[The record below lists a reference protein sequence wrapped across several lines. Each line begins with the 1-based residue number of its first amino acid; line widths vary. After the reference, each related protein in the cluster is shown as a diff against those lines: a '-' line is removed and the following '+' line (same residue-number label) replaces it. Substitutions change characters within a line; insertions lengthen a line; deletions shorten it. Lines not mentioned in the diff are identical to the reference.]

1 MPTGL
6 VIMHW
11 DERVGVEV
19 LGAYPEEVVIQEK
32 TLMQL
37 YSQHEFTGE
46 AGMVS
51 LTAGAVNLASYYTG
65 PESAVYVI
73 LILTAEEDGDVYE
86 EGLAEIT
93 RQILMNL
100 ESDSLNSILPP
111 LFQRLSVYPTLTEE
125 QRYGMLLNSDVKR
138 MLLNRLRE
146 ETAISKS
153 EISIWMKDQYR
164 EGFVD
169 VENLLAGMVKLG
181 LVKIASVKGLS
192 SDLVFLTEDIMVLRT
207 PPVELIKDP
216 VDHHLPA
223 SLKDSYIKEVRNFF
237 ELYVPSEADNLA
249 IIDKVLLDPACYE
262 VIKLMREAMVT
273 RNDLEKLRK
282 KGVDDVDRVLKAMWE
297 TKMIAVFQDDKNN
310 EYFCLTSDFF
320 IERFYPRYN
329 IDNIRQQYRTRSQNP
344 NALLKALDMMKDEYY
359 AQVKLK
365 KAAAKKKEEVAA
377 D

>member
-11 DERVGVEV
+11 DERVGVEI

-73 LILTAEEDGDVYE
+73 LILTAEEDGDAYE

-216 VDHHLPA
+216 VDHHLPV

-297 TKMIAVFQDDKNN
+297 TKLIAVFQDDKNN

-359 AQVKLK
+359 AQAKIK
-365 KAAAKKKEEVAA
+365 KAASKKKEEVVA

>member
-6 VIMHW
+6 VVMHW
-11 DERVGVEV
+11 DERVGVEI

-65 PESAVYVI
+65 PDSGVYVI

-86 EGLAEIT
+86 EGMAEIT

-100 ESDSLNSILPP
+100 ESESLGSILPP

-125 QRYGMLLNSDVKR
+125 QRYGMLLNSDVKL
-138 MLLNRLRE
+138 MLLSRLRE
-146 ETAISKS
+146 ETVISKS
-153 EISIWMKDQYR
+153 EISIWMKDQYK

-169 VENLLAGMVKLG
+169 IENILAGMIKLG

-192 SDLVFLTEDIMVLRT
+192 SDLVFLTEDIMALRV
-207 PPVELIKDP
+207 PAVDLVKDP
-216 VDHHLPA
+216 VDHHLPE
-223 SLKDSYIKEVRNFF
+223 SLKEAYIKEVRTFF
-237 ELYVPSEADNLA
+237 EHYVPSESDNLA
-249 IIDKVLLDPACYE
+249 IIDQVLLDPACYE
-262 VIKLMREAMVT
+262 VLKLMREAMVT

-282 KGVDDVDRVLKAMWE
+282 KGVDDVDRVLKALWE

-320 IERFYPRYN
+320 IARFYPRYN

-344 NALLKALDMMKDEYY
+344 NALLKALDMMKEEYY
-359 AQVKLK
+359 LQVKLK
-365 KAAAKKKEEVAA
+365 KVAAKKKEEVAM

>member
-11 DERVGVEV
+11 DERVGVEI
-19 LGAYPEEVVIQEK
+19 LSAYPEEVVIQEK

-65 PESAVYVI
+65 PESGVYVI

-86 EGLAEIT
+86 EGMAEIT

-100 ESDSLNSILPP
+100 ESESLGSILPP

-125 QRYGMLLNSDVKR
+125 QRYGMLLNSDVKL
-138 MLLNRLRE
+138 MLLQRLRE

-153 EISIWMKDQYR
+153 EISIWMKDQYK

-169 VENLLAGMVKLG
+169 IENLLAGLVKLG

-192 SDLVFLTEDIMVLRT
+192 SDLVFLTEDIMALRV
-207 PPVELIKDP
+207 PVVDLIKDP
-216 VDHHLPA
+216 VDHHLPE
-223 SLKDSYIKEVRNFF
+223 SLKTSYIKEVRNFF
-237 ELYVPSEADNLA
+237 EHYVPSESDNLA
-249 IIDKVLLDPACYE
+249 IIDKVMLDPACYE
-262 VIKLMREAMVT
+262 VLKLMREAMVT

-282 KGVDDVDRVLKAMWE
+282 KGVDDVDRVLKALWE

-320 IERFYPRYN
+320 IDRFYPRYN

-344 NALLKALDMMKDEYY
+344 NALLKALDMMKEEYY
-359 AQVKLK
+359 QQAKLK
-365 KAAAKKKEEVAA
+365 KAAAKKKEEVVA

>member
-11 DERVGVEV
+11 DERVGVEI

-65 PESAVYVI
+65 PESGVYVI

-86 EGLAEIT
+86 EGMAEIT

-100 ESDSLNSILPP
+100 ESESLGSILPP

-125 QRYGMLLNSDVKR
+125 QRYGMLLNSDVKL
-138 MLLNRLRE
+138 MLLSRLRE
-146 ETAISKS
+146 ETVISKS
-153 EISIWMKDQYR
+153 EISIWMKDQYK

-169 VENLLAGMVKLG
+169 IENILAGMIKLG

-192 SDLVFLTEDIMVLRT
+192 SDLVFLTEDIMALRV
-207 PPVELIKDP
+207 PAVDLVKDP
-216 VDHHLPA
+216 VDHHLPE
-223 SLKDSYIKEVRNFF
+223 SLKDAYIKEVRTFF
-237 ELYVPSEADNLA
+237 EHYIPSESDNLA
-249 IIDKVLLDPACYE
+249 IIDQVLLDPACYE
-262 VIKLMREAMVT
+262 VLKLMREAMVT

-282 KGVDDVDRVLKAMWE
+282 KGVDDVDRVLKALWE

-310 EYFCLTSDFF
+310 EYFCLTSDLY
-320 IERFYPRYN
+320 IARFYPRYN

-344 NALLKALDMMKDEYY
+344 NALLKALDMMKEEYY
-359 AQVKLK
+359 LQVKLK
-365 KAAAKKKEEVAA
+365 KAAAKKTEEVVA